1 MTLTRL
7 AAAGAAAACL
17 VLGTAGAAHAQEQPQ
32 INVSPRVFTPG
43 QAITITITECTQKPT
58 INAAEATRVFT
69 AVPAFTGT
77 PGEKWTARQATRSN
91 LIPGKTYTV
100 NLTCTVGEQTVKGS
114 ITVNPGKKPSP
125 KPTPTKPGS
134 PAPQPSSPVPVP
146 SGPINTGDGSTQDGG
161 SGTTLL
167 AGGAAV
173 ALAGAGMGAFALR
186 RRAGRERS

>member
-1 MTLTRL
+1 MNLTRF
-7 AAAGAAAACL
+7 AAAGAAATAL
-17 VLGTAGAAHAQEQPQ
+17 VLGTAGAVQAAEQPQ

-43 QAITITITECTQKPT
+43 QAITITITECTKKPT
-58 INAAEATRVFT
+58 INAAEAIRVFT

-77 PGEKWTARQATRSN
+77 PGETWKATQATRSS
-91 LIPGKTYTV
+91 LVPGKTYTV

-125 KPTPTKPGS
+125 KPTATNPTS
-134 PAPQPSSPVPVP
+134 QPTTPVPVP
-146 SGPINTGDGSTQDGG
+146 SGPINTGDGSTQGG

-173 ALAGAGMGAFALR
+173 ALAGAGMGALALR
-186 RRAGRERS
+186 RRAGRENS

>member
-7 AAAGAAAACL
+7 AAAGAAATCL
-17 VLGTAGAAHAQEQPQ
+17 VLGTAGAVQAQEQPQ

-43 QAITITITECTQKPT
+43 QAITITITECTKKPT
-58 INAAEATRVFT
+58 INAAQAVRVFT

-91 LIPGKTYTV
+91 LVPGKTYTV

-125 KPTPTKPGS
+125 KPTT
-134 PAPQPSSPVPVP
+134 PAPKPTTPVPVP
-146 SGPINTGDGSTQDGG
+146 SGPINTGDGSTQGGG
-161 SGTTLL
+161 SGATLL

-173 ALAGAGMGAFALR
+173 ALAGAGMGALALR